1 MVIFGGISIIGSY
14 HNVNQDS
21 FLCKPYKDG
30 YIMVVSDGMG
40 SKSLSHLGSKCI
52 CECVY
57 DVVSNY
63 AFDLDVISFKD
74 IIYACHEEWKK
85 RLSDFDIK
93 QCYATLLVAVIRK
106 KTIKAAR
113 LGDGF
118 LAIYA
123 DGKVICLYDKKENY
137 FANETDCLKE
147 NLDREKIEIVKIEYS
162 KYQGAV
168 SCTDGVEIGT
178 MQEKDIIGFTQEFV
192 DEYSN
197 KEKEDVIKEIES
209 WLEDWP
215 GMDDKTLVFV
225 MGGER

>member
-1 MVIFGGISIIGSY
+1 
-14 HNVNQDS
+14 
-21 FLCKPYKDG
+21 
-30 YIMVVSDGMG
+30 MVVSDGMG

-118 LAIYA
+118 WPSMRMEKLHVYMI
-123 DGKVICLYDKKENY
+123 KK
-137 FANETDCLKE
+137 
-147 NLDREKIEIVKIEYS
+147 KIILRTKRI
-162 KYQGAV
+162 A
-168 SCTDGVEIGT
+168 
-178 MQEKDIIGFTQEFV
+178 
-192 DEYSN
+192 
-197 KEKEDVIKEIES
+197 
-209 WLEDWP
+209 
-215 GMDDKTLVFV
+215 
-225 MGGER
+225 

>member
-1 MVIFGGISIIGSY
+1 MIFGGISIIGSY

-123 DGKVICLYDKKENY
+123 DGKVTCLYDKKENY

-168 SCTDGVEIGT
+168 LCTDGIEIGT

-197 KEKEDVIKEIES
+197 KEKEDVIEEIES

>member
-1 MVIFGGISIIGSY
+1 MISGGISIMGSY
-14 HNVNQDS
+14 HDVNQDS
-21 FLCKPYKDG
+21 FLSKSYKDG

-40 SKSLSHLGSKCI
+40 SKSLSHFGSKCI
-52 CECVY
+52 CESVY

-63 AFDLDVISFKD
+63 TLDLDVISFKD

-85 RLSDFDIK
+85 RLSEYDIK
-93 QCYATLLVAVIRK
+93 QCYATLLVAVIRE

-118 LAIYA
+118 LAIYT
-123 DGKVICLYDKKENY
+123 DGKVTCLYDKKENY

-147 NLDREKIEIVKIEYS
+147 NLDREKIEIVEMEYS
-162 KYQGAV
+162 KFQGAV

-178 MQEKDIIGFTQEFV
+178 MQEDDITGFTQEFV

-197 KEKEDVIKEIES
+197 KGKNEVIEEIES
-209 WLEDWP
+209 WLKDWP
-215 GMDDKTLVFV
+215 GMDDKTLAFV
-225 MGGER
+225 MEGEK

>member
-1 MVIFGGISIIGSY
+1 MISGGISIIGSY
-14 HNVNQDS
+14 HDVNQDS
-21 FLCKPYKDG
+21 YLSKPYKDG

-40 SKSLSHLGSKCI
+40 SKSLSHFGSKCI
-52 CECVY
+52 CESVY

-63 AFDLDVISFKD
+63 TFDLDVISFKD

-85 RLSDFDIK
+85 RLSDYEIK

-106 KTIKAAR
+106 NKISAAR

-118 LAIYA
+118 LAVYT
-123 DGKVICLYDKKENY
+123 DRKVTCLYDKKENY

-147 NLDREKIEIVKIEYS
+147 ELDREKVEIIEIEYS
-162 KYQGAV
+162 DFQGAV

-178 MQEKDIIGFTQEFV
+178 MQEEDISNFTREFV

-197 KEKEDVIKEIES
+197 QDRDEVIAEIET
-209 WLEDWP
+209 WLKDWP
-215 GMDDKTLVFV
+215 GTDDKTLAFV
-225 MGGER
+225 MEGER

>member
-1 MVIFGGISIIGSY
+1 MGRY
-14 HNVNQDS
+14 HDVNQDS
-21 FLCKPYKDG
+21 FLSKPYKDG

-40 SKSLSHLGSKCI
+40 SKSLSHFGSKCI
-52 CECVY
+52 CESVY

-63 AFDLDVISFKD
+63 TFDLDVISFKD

-85 RLSDFDIK
+85 RLSDYDIK
-93 QCYATLLVAVIRK
+93 QCYATLLVAVIRE

-123 DGKVICLYDKKENY
+123 DGKVTCLYDKKENY

-147 NLDREKIEIVKIEYS
+147 ELDREKIEIVEIEYS
-162 KYQGAV
+162 KFHGAV

-178 MQEKDIIGFTQEFV
+178 MQEEDITGFTQEFV
-192 DEYSN
+192 EEYSY
-197 KEKEDVIKEIES
+197 KEKDEVIEEIES
-209 WLEDWP
+209 WLKDWP
-215 GMDDKTLVFV
+215 GMDDKTLAFV
-225 MGGER
+225 MEGER

>member
-1 MVIFGGISIIGSY
+1 MISGGISIIGSY
-14 HNVNQDS
+14 HDVNQDS
-21 FLCKPYKDG
+21 YLSKPYKDG

-40 SKSLSHLGSKCI
+40 SKSLSHFGSKCI
-52 CECVY
+52 CESVY

-63 AFDLDVISFKD
+63 TFDLDVISFKD

-85 RLSDFDIK
+85 RLSNYEIK

-106 KTIKAAR
+106 NKISAAR

-118 LAIYA
+118 LAVYT
-123 DGKVICLYDKKENY
+123 DGKVTCLYDKKENY

-147 NLDREKIEIVKIEYS
+147 KLDREKVEIVEIEYS
-162 KYQGAV
+162 EFQGAV

-178 MQEKDIIGFTQEFV
+178 MQEEDISNFTREFV

-197 KEKEDVIKEIES
+197 QDRDEVIAEIET
-209 WLEDWP
+209 WLKDWP
-215 GMDDKTLVFV
+215 GMDDKTLAFV
-225 MGGER
+225 IEGER

>member
-1 MVIFGGISIIGSY
+1 MIFGGISIIGSY

>member
-1 MVIFGGISIIGSY
+1 MIFGGISIMGSY

-106 KTIKAAR
+106 KTIKTAR

-123 DGKVICLYDKKENY
+123 DGKVTCLYDKKENY

-197 KEKEDVIKEIES
+197 KEKEDVIEEIES